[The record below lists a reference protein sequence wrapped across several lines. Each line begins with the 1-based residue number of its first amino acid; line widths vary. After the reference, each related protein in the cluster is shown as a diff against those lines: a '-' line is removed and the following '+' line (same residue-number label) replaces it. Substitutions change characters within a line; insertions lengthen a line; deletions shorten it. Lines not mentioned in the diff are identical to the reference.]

1 MVRMHRSTAALLLA
15 SLTALASAQNT
26 VWGRA
31 WYSQVSFTKVAIDNA
46 NYVTSFGR
54 KPAAAPGLYDLFMIR
69 YSPTGGMVWNVTSP
83 ASIYDRKEIGV
94 ELDAFGDP
102 YFLWQSYSGS
112 TISISVLTKLNRTT
126 GGTVWE
132 KVYDPRGTFNPNDR
146 AIPAGVGFDAA
157 NRVYM
162 VSTQIRQSG
171 APRANIQIYSPA
183 GGLIAENN
191 VIIPNGHTVI
201 DTAVCPDGGVAFLTG
216 TDPSLTTPS
225 DSRIIHVRADAT
237 INFSSS
243 AGYASQIA
251 YQPGA
256 DRTFVTCGRTL
267 NSQYKLSLFNSIGG
281 EFRTIFDQTNA
292 TDNFVRI
299 RDLTV
304 NPQGMVCLVG
314 GTSMN
319 GGGTLY
325 PWKGGY
331 RLPLL
336 DAHWSI
342 DVNYTGEAMSVATD
356 PYGTVYVSEI
366 NGPNAGALQFYN
378 ALDGA
383 SMGTNLFTASPTYPQ
398 QVRVN
403 AGSKAAYVGRFM
415 SAAYSQF
422 AGFTRL
428 VGTQG
433 LAQLTL
439 PQTTFLGGTSTTG
452 TVRLYEAAASNT
464 SVSLIQAGGGPWV
477 TMQPSVIVPAGSA
490 TASFPV
496 TVLPVAVDTN
506 TWVAGLYNGIR
517 RPFYFKVTAPVPTQV
532 TLAPNPV
539 HGGSPSAGRVRLN
552 GIAPLLGIP
561 VALSA
566 TSPAHV
572 PATARVLS
580 GDLTRDFTV
589 RTDPVSVTAVRSIT
603 ATYNGVTVTRTL
615 TIIP

>member
-1 MVRMHRSTAALLLA
+1 MHRFTAALLIG
-15 SLTALASAQNT
+15 SLTVLASAQNT

-46 NYVTSFGR
+46 SYVTSFGR

-69 YSPTGGMVWNVTSP
+69 YSPTGAMVWNVTSP
-83 ASIYDRKEIGV
+83 TSIYDRKEIGV

-112 TISISVLTKLNRTT
+112 TVSISVLTKLSRTT
-126 GGTVWE
+126 GATVWE

-146 AIPAGVGFDAA
+146 AIPAGIGFDAA

-162 VSTQIRQSG
+162 VSTQIRQSS

-201 DTAVCPDGGVAFLTG
+201 DMAVCPSGGVAFLTG

-225 DSRIIHVRADAT
+225 DSRLIQVRADAT
-237 INFSSS
+237 VNFFTS
-243 AGYASQIA
+243 AGYASQVA
-251 YQPGA
+251 VAPG
-256 DRTFVTCGRTL
+256 TPPSFVTCGRML
-267 NSQYKLSLFNSIGG
+267 NNQYKLSLFDSLGG

-304 NPQGMVCLVG
+304 SPQGIVCLVG
-314 GTSMN
+314 GTSQN

-325 PWKGGY
+325 PWKGAY

-366 NGPNAGALQFYN
+366 SGPTAGALQFFN

-383 SMGTNLFTASPTYPQ
+383 LMGTNVFTASPTYPQ

-403 AGSKAAYVGRFM
+403 ASSKAAYVGRFQ
-415 SAAYSQF
+415 SAAYNQM

-439 PQTTFLGGTSTTG
+439 PQSTYLGGTSTTG
-452 TVRLYEAAASNT
+452 TVRLYESAASNT

-477 TMQPSVIVPAGSA
+477 TIPPSVIVPAGSA
-490 TASFPV
+490 TVSFPL
-496 TVLPVAVDTN
+496 TILPVAVDTN
-506 TWVAGLYNGIR
+506 TWIAGLYNGIR

-539 HGGSPSAGRVRLN
+539 HGGSPSAARVRIS
-552 GIAPLLGIP
+552 GIAPSAGIP
-561 VALSA
+561 VNLTA

-572 PATARVLS
+572 PATATVL
-580 GDLTRDFTV
+580 GGGTYRDFTV
-589 RTDPVSVTAVRSIT
+589 RTDPVSVSSPRSVT
-603 ATYNGVTVTRTL
+603 ATYNGVTVARTL
-615 TIIP
+615 TIVP